1 MPIEFVSLA
10 DIVIEFACV
19 FELLKL
25 RNHKVTTSRK
35 PFLSDFLW
43 PLRQA
48 KTGSRRGQADLFDL
62 LSRRPS
68 LSALL
73 NFSTTLC
80 RKFKGVLSCNPQC
93 DLGALSI
100 RQRP

>member
-1 MPIEFVSLA
+1 MEEAVEHGGDGGTVTEQLA
-10 DIVIEFACV
+10 PVLHRTVGSQQGA
-19 FELLKL
+19 
-25 RNHKVTTSRK
+25 S
-35 PFLSDFLW
+35 
-43 PLRQA
+43 PLIAPQRRGQ
-48 KTGSRRGQADLFDL
+48 RRGQADLFDL

-80 RKFKGVLSCNPQC
+80 REFKGVFSRNPQH

-100 RQRP
+100 SPQP